1 MSCCN
6 RSKSNKGVRSQK
18 IVKNNVKKQR
28 IIKQNK
34 SKEAAE
40 NAIKQTADINTL
52 NVVNKARQKITVVPK
67 CKDCGHAIAKVN
79 IAGRERS
86 QCVNPKCRK
95 IVR

>member
-18 IVKNNVKKQR
+18 ITKSNVKKQR

-34 SKEAAE
+34 SKKAAEAAL
-40 NAIKQTADINTL
+40 KQAADNNSL

-86 QCVNPKCRK
+86 QCVNPNCRK
-95 IVR
+95 IIR